1 MTPLSV
7 RDRFWE
13 LPLESLDRKEWES
26 LCDGCA
32 RCCLKKLQEDTEEPD
47 GPDEPAKTKET
58 GSSGKARSTGGQ
70 LWYTRV
76 VCRYLDQQKC
86 QCTAYGSRQV
96 LVPDCL
102 VLDMTVLKKALHW
115 IPDTCAYKL
124 RYLNKPLP
132 SWHPL
137 LTGSRLAMQQAG
149 INVTGRVI
157 SEEYVHEDGLE
168 EHIIRWVKA

>member
-1 MTPLSV
+1 MGKGADVMTQAQV

-13 LPLESLDRKEWES
+13 LPLQSLDRKEWES

-32 RCCLKKLQEDTEEPD
+32 RCCLKKLQDDTHGAEDGD
-47 GPDEPAKTKET
+47 G
-58 GSSGKARSTGGQ
+58 R
-70 LWYTRV
+70 LRYTRV

-86 QCTAYGSRQV
+86 QCTAYDNRQV
-96 LVPDCL
+96 LVPTCL
-102 VLDMTVLKKALHW
+102 VLDMSVLKTALDW

-132 SWHPL
+132 TWHPL
-137 LTGSRLAMQQAG
+137 LTGSRQAMQEAG
-149 INVTGRVI
+149 ISVTGRVL

-168 EHIIRWVKA
+168 EHVIRWVKA

>member
-13 LPLESLDRKEWES
+13 LALESLDRREWES

-32 RCCLKKLQEDTEEPD
+32 RCCLKKLQEDTDE
-47 GPDEPAKTKET
+47 PDEPDETALTNET
-58 GSSGKARSTGGQ
+58 GSAGQTQSTAGQ

-86 QCTAYGSRQV
+86 RCTAYGNRQV

-124 RYLNKPLP
+124 RYQNKPLP
-132 SWHPL
+132 AWHPL
-137 LTGSRLAMQQAG
+137 LTGSRLAMQEAG

-157 SEEYVHEDGLE
+157 SEEYVHQDGLE

>member
-1 MTPLSV
+1 MTRALV

-32 RCCLKKLQEDTEEPD
+32 RCCLKKLQDDTGESDD
-47 GPDEPAKTKET
+47 GAGE
-58 GSSGKARSTGGQ
+58 

-86 QCTAYGSRQV
+86 QCTAYDNRQV

-102 VLDMTVLKKALHW
+102 VLDMSVLRTALHW
-115 IPDTCAYKL
+115 IPDSCAYKL
-124 RYLNKPLP
+124 RYQNKPLP
-132 SWHPL
+132 AWHPL
-137 LTGSRLAMQQAG
+137 LTGSRQAMQEAG

-168 EHIIRWVKA
+168 EHVIRWVKA

>member
-1 MTPLSV
+1 MTSLSV

-13 LPLESLDRKEWES
+13 LPLESLDSKEWES

-32 RCCLKKLQEDTEEPD
+32 RCCLKKLQEDTDE
-47 GPDEPAKTKET
+47 PDEPALTKET
-58 GSSGKARSTGGQ
+58 DPTVQAHSAGGQ

-96 LVPDCL
+96 LVPECL

-124 RYLNKPLP
+124 RYQNKPLP
-132 SWHPL
+132 AWHPL
-137 LTGSRLAMQQAG
+137 LTGSRLAMQEAG
-149 INVTGRVI
+149 ITVTGRVI

>member
-1 MTPLSV
+1 MTQAPV

-13 LPLESLDRKEWES
+13 LPLESLDRKEWEN

-32 RCCLKKLQEDTEEPD
+32 RCCLKKLQDDT
-47 GPDEPAKTKET
+47 DEPNDAA
-58 GSSGKARSTGGQ
+58 GK

-86 QCTAYGSRQV
+86 QCTAYNNRQV

-102 VLDMTVLKKALHW
+102 VLDMSVLQEALHW

-124 RYLNKPLP
+124 RYQNKPLP
-132 SWHPL
+132 TWHPL
-137 LTGSRLAMQQAG
+137 LTGSRQAMQEAG

>member
-1 MTPLSV
+1 MTRTLV

-32 RCCLKKLQEDTEEPD
+32 RCCLKKLQDDTDESDD
-47 GPDEPAKTKET
+47 GAGE
-58 GSSGKARSTGGQ
+58 

-86 QCTAYGSRQV
+86 QCTAYDNRQI

-102 VLDMTVLKKALHW
+102 VLDMSVLRAALHW

-124 RYLNKPLP
+124 RYQNRPLP
-132 SWHPL
+132 AWHPL
-137 LTGSRLAMQQAG
+137 LTGSRQAMQEAG

-168 EHIIRWVKA
+168 EHVIRWVKA